1 MKNKIF
7 TFWPHEYWFLQ
18 TLLYKIK
25 AKNKNAWSY
34 LILVDFKFLMFAPHD
49 AAIVEPKVGV
59 NYIKIKQNKTKILEH
74 ETLTGQA
81 SQVPIAGGIFF
92 HFPKAFLWTS
102 QPIWH
107 KSHIKKCSEM
117 IVLLFGKFIFIK
129 KHITNQQDII
139 KNHFQITM
147 FKDMFWMLR
156 WPTEATPKS

>member
-25 AKNKNAWSY
+25 VKNTNAWSY
-34 LILVDFKFLMFAPHD
+34 FWFWLTLGW
-49 AAIVEPKVGV
+49 KVGV
-59 NYIKIKQNKTKILEH
+59 NYIKIKQNKTKILERK
-74 ETLTGQA
+74 TLTGQA
-81 SQVPIAGGIFF
+81 SQVPIVGGIFF
-92 HFPKAFLWTS
+92 HFPYAFLWTS
-102 QPIWH
+102 QPVWH

-129 KHITNQQDII
+129 KHITNQQDIT

-147 FKDMFWMLR
+147 FMFKVMFWILR